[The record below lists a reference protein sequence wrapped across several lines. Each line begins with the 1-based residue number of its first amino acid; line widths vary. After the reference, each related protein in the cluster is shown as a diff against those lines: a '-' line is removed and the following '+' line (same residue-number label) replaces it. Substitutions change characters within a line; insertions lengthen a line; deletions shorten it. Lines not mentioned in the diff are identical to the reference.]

1 MTDMDTKIRWLLA
14 NSELTTRAA
23 GLFVSEC
30 FMLGVEAAEWR
41 EKRENKRRKA
51 EMAAAEEA
59 ELVAAEIEE
68 LRLAYQRVIG
78 EEVAATPEA
87 ELERLRADPNSWLN
101 NSGIKSTWPSDEP
114 TKWRDPTPILRI
126 VTKDEGGHTDD

>member
-14 NSELTTRAA
+14 NSDLTTRAA

-30 FMLGVEAAEWR
+30 FMLGVAAADWR
-41 EKRENKRRKA
+41 DKDQIKRRRKA
-51 EMAAAEEA
+51 EKEDDV
-59 ELVAAEIEE
+59 LAEIEE

-87 ELERLRADPNSWLN
+87 ELERLKADPNSWLN
-101 NSGIKSTWPSDEP
+101 TSGI
-114 TKWRDPTPILRI
+114 
-126 VTKDEGGHTDD
+126 

>member
-1 MTDMDTKIRWLLA
+1 MTDMDAKIRWLLA

-30 FMLGVEAAEWR
+30 FMLGVAAAEWR
-41 EKRENKRRKA
+41 DKDQIKRRRKA
-51 EMAAAEEA
+51 KKA
-59 ELVAAEIEE
+59 ELADDEVLAEIEE

-87 ELERLRADPNSWLN
+87 ELERLKADPNSWLN
-101 NSGIKSTWPSDEP
+101 TSGIKSSWPNTSNYPPELP
-114 TKWRDPTPILRI
+114 KLRI
-126 VTKDEGGHTDD
+126 VAKDEGGKVQD

>member
-1 MTDMDTKIRWLLA
+1 MTDMDAKIRWLLA

-30 FMLGVEAAEWR
+30 FMLGVAAAEWR
-41 EKRENKRRKA
+41 DKDQIKRRRKA
-51 EMAAAEEA
+51 EKEDDV
-59 ELVAAEIEE
+59 LAEIEE

-87 ELERLRADPNSWLN
+87 ELERLKADPNSWLN
-101 NSGIKSTWPSDEP
+101 TSGIKSSWPNTSNEP
-114 TKWRDPTPILRI
+114 PELPKLRI
-126 VTKDEGGHTDD
+126 VAKDEGGKVQD